1 MTHWRVTH
9 QISARAYPQILRNR
23 RWLASRSSG
32 ELRESATPW
41 GELKQ
46 FYPRTQ
52 SLLQS
57 VAPVLNQIPSL
68 PRISATISV
77 GDLLISTRIA

>member
-32 ELRESATPW
+32 ELRESATP
-41 GELKQ
+41 GDLKP
-46 FYPRTQ
+46 FYPTDPGLPG
-52 SLLQS
+52 LLFVGPRLQ
-57 VAPVLNQIPSL
+57 VA
-68 PRISATISV
+68 R
-77 GDLLISTRIA
+77 